1 MTRIESAMTWID
13 EILGRCPQQAMIND
27 SKTPSGIAHVGSLR
41 GVLIHDAL
49 LRGARER
56 GFDARFTYGCDDMDP
71 VDEIP
76 HGTGEYFREHL
87 GKPLCRAPVPSGLA
101 GANMARAYF
110 DEFTSTFGPLGV
122 DAEFYFMSDVYRS
135 GRLDETID
143 AYLRAASKVREIYL
157 REAGSARPEEWLPFQ
172 PICERCGR
180 IGTTFA
186 SDYDG
191 ETVAYECR
199 HDLVDWAEGCGA
211 KGRTSPFGGAGKL
224 PWKLEWAAK
233 WQILPVT
240 LEGAGKDHMGAGGSH
255 RVASALARE
264 VLKCA
269 VPCAFSYEFFTSGS
283 AKMSSS
289 KGIGLSAS
297 ELAATLPPELLRY
310 LVLRTQPRRA
320 LDFAVDLPGVNRAF
334 AEYERLWRTVSEPG
348 GGEPKQRQLF
358 AVSQAAARGEVP
370 PAPAYS
376 PPFDSVVSVVQ
387 QPHLDLAT
395 HIATLGLGAL
405 TVADLDWLDVKR
417 AAAESWSQR
426 FSETA
431 SRLTVIDDFMPGVH
445 KLSNQQRAFLAV
457 AARILDKIE
466 QWGSARIQA
475 ALFDAARIVGIETSS
490 AFEALYTA
498 FFGWP
503 EGPRAGTFL
512 EFVGKQRTCSRLG
525 EVKYSYRELLDAT
538 AVFRSDWEDAVSR
551 ASSSGQGISFL
562 TIWSGPLTDDPV
574 SIGGLAAGVRATR
587 PGAAGHTDDPASVEG
602 LAGEFVDGLGALELF
617 AVDDKARTTAVRTV
631 FERAD
636 GSPAGGPDPIAS
648 FHADALAYVA
658 GLLDI
663 AKTDVRLHSHNPFGT
678 VTDRGALI

>member
-13 EILGRCPQQAMIND
+13 EILGRCPQQALIND

-41 GVLIHDAL
+41 GVLMHDAL
-49 LRGARER
+49 FREARER
-56 GFDARFTYGCDDMDP
+56 GLEARFTYGCDDMDP

-76 HGTGEYFREHL
+76 HGTGEHFREHL
-87 GKPLCRAPVPSGLA
+87 GKPLCRAPAPPGLA
-101 GANMARAYF
+101 GTNMAQAYF

-135 GRLDETID
+135 GRLDAMID

-157 REAGSARPEEWLPFQ
+157 REAGSARSEEWLPFQ
-172 PICERCGR
+172 PVCESCGR
-180 IGTTFA
+180 VGTTFA
-186 SDYDG
+186 SNYDG

-199 HDLVDWAEGCGA
+199 HDLVEWAEGCGA
-211 KGRTSPFGGAGKL
+211 KGRTSPFGGSGKL

-233 WQILPVT
+233 WKILPVT

-264 VLKCA
+264 VLECA

-320 LDFAVDLPGVNRAF
+320 LDFAVDLAGVNRAF
-334 AEYERLWRTVSEPG
+334 AEYERLWRAVSEPG

-358 AVSQAAARGEVP
+358 AVSQATARGQVL

-387 QPHLDLAT
+387 QPHLDLAS

-405 TVADLDWLDVKR
+405 TAADLEWLDVKR

-431 SRLTVIDDFMPGVH
+431 SRLTVIDDFMPGVRR
-445 KLSNQQRAFLAV
+445 LSNQQRAFLAV

-466 QWGSARIQA
+466 RWSSARIQA

-512 EFVGKQRTCSRLG
+512 EFVGKQPTCSRLG
-525 EVKYSYRELLDAT
+525 EVRYSYRELLDTT
-538 AVFRSDWEDAVSR
+538 AVSSSDWEDAVSE
-551 ASSSGQGISFL
+551 ASSSGHELSFL
-562 TIWSGPLTDDPV
+562 TVWSGVLTDDPV
-574 SIGGLAAGVRATR
+574 
-587 PGAAGHTDDPASVEG
+587 SVEG

-636 GSPAGGPDPIAS
+636 GYPAGRPDPIAS

-658 GLLDI
+658 ELLDVPETEI
-663 AKTDVRLHSHNPFGT
+663 RLHSHNPFRT
-678 VTDRGALI
+678 ATDRAAMA

>member
-13 EILGRCPQQAMIND
+13 EILGRCPQQEMIND

-49 LRGARER
+49 LREARER
-56 GFDARFTYGCDDMDP
+56 GIDARFTYGCDDMDP

-87 GKPLCRAPVPSGLA
+87 GKPLCRAPVPPGIA
-101 GANMARAYF
+101 GDNMARAYF

-157 REAGSARPEEWLPFQ
+157 REAGSARSEEWLPFQ

-264 VLKCA
+264 VLECA

-297 ELAATLPPELLRY
+297 ELAATLPSELLRY

-320 LDFAVDLPGVNRAF
+320 LDFAVDLAGVNRAF
-334 AEYERLWRTVSEPG
+334 AEYERLWRTVADPG
-348 GGEPKQRQLF
+348 AEPKQRQLF
-358 AVSQAAARGEVP
+358 AVSQATARGEVP

-387 QPHLDLAT
+387 QPHLDLAS
-395 HIATLGLGAL
+395 HIATLGLGTL
-405 TVADLDWLDVKR
+405 TAADLEWLDVKT

-431 SRLTVIDDFMPGVH
+431 SRLTVIEDFMTEVR

-466 QWGSARIQA
+466 QWDSARIQGS
-475 ALFDAARIVGIETSS
+475 LFDAARIVGIETSS

-503 EGPRAGTFL
+503 EGPRAGAFL
-512 EFVGKQRTCSRLG
+512 EFVGKQPACSRLG
-525 EVKYSYRELLDAT
+525 EVRYSYRQLLDAT
-538 AVFRSDWEDAVSR
+538 AVSRSDWEHAVSE
-551 ASSSGQGISFL
+551 APSGGQDLSFL
-562 TIWSGPLTDDPV
+562 TVWSGVLTDDA
-574 SIGGLAAGVRATR
+574 I
-587 PGAAGHTDDPASVEG
+587 SVEG
-602 LAGEFVDGLGALELF
+602 LAGDLVDGLGALELF
-617 AVDDKARTTAVRTV
+617 TVDHKGRTTAVRTV
-631 FERAD
+631 FEQAD
-636 GSPAGGPDPIAS
+636 GYPDAGPDPIAS

-658 GLLDI
+658 GLLDM
-663 AKTDVRLHSHNPFGT
+663 AETEVRLHSHNPLGT
-678 VTDRGALI
+678 VTDRGVMA

>member
-1 MTRIESAMTWID
+1 MTWID
-13 EILGRCPQQAMIND
+13 EILGRCPQQEMIND

-49 LRGARER
+49 LREARER
-56 GFDARFTYGCDDMDP
+56 GIDARFTYGCDDMDP

-87 GKPLCRAPVPSGLA
+87 GKPLCRAPVPPGIA
-101 GANMARAYF
+101 GDNMARAYF
-110 DEFTSTFGPLGV
+110 DEFTSAFGPLGV

-157 REAGSARPEEWLPFQ
+157 REAGSARSEEWLPFQ

-334 AEYERLWRTVSEPG
+334 AEYERLWRAVAEPG
-348 GGEPKQRQLF
+348 AEPKQRQLF
-358 AVSQAAARGEVP
+358 AVSQATAGADVP
-370 PAPAYS
+370 PAPGYS

-405 TVADLDWLDVKR
+405 AAPDLDWLDVKR

-431 SRLTVIDDFMPGVH
+431 SRLTVIDDFMAGVR

-457 AARILDKIE
+457 AARILAKIE

-475 ALFDAARIVGIETSS
+475 ALFDAARIAGIETSS

-512 EFVGKQRTCSRLG
+512 EFVGKQPTCSRLG

-538 AVFRSDWEDAVSR
+538 ALSRSDWEDAVSR
-551 ASSSGQGISFL
+551 ASSSGQGVSFL
-562 TIWSGPLTDDPV
+562 TIWSGVPTDDPV
-574 SIGGLAAGVRATR
+574 SAESLAAGVRATR
-587 PGAAGHTDDPASVEG
+587 PGAAGHTDDPVSAES
-602 LAGEFVDGLGALELF
+602 LAGEFVDGLGSLELF

-631 FERAD
+631 FERA
-636 GSPAGGPDPIAS
+636 GGYPAGDPDSIAS

-678 VTDRGALI
+678 VTDRGALT

>member
-1 MTRIESAMTWID
+1 MTWID
-13 EILGRCPQQAMIND
+13 EILGRCPPPVMIND
-27 SKTPSGIAHVGSLR
+27 SKTPSGMAHVGSLR

-49 LRGARER
+49 FREARER
-56 GFDARFTYGCDDMDP
+56 GLQARFTYGCDDMDP

-87 GKPLCRAPVPSGLA
+87 GKPLCRAPAPPGLP
-101 GANMARAYF
+101 GDSMAQAYF
-110 DEFTSTFGPLGV
+110 DEFTYTFDPLGV
-122 DAEFYFMSDVYRS
+122 DAEFYFMSEVYRS
-135 GRLDETID
+135 GRLDDTID
-143 AYLRAASKVREIYL
+143 SFLRAAAKVREIYL
-157 REAGSARPEEWLPFQ
+157 REAGSVRPEEWLPFQ
-172 PICERCGR
+172 PVCERCGR

-199 HDLVDWAEGCGA
+199 PDLVEWAEGCGT

-233 WQILPVT
+233 WRILPVT

-264 VLKCA
+264 ILQCV
-269 VPCAFSYEFFTSGS
+269 VPSAFSYEFFTSGD

-297 ELAATLPPELLRY
+297 ELVATLPPQLLRY
-310 LVLRTQPRRA
+310 LVLRAQPRRA
-320 LDFAVDLPGVNRAF
+320 LDFAVDLPGLTRAF
-334 AEYERLWRTVSEPG
+334 AEYERLWRAVSDGSAEPR
-348 GGEPKQRQLF
+348 PRQLF
-358 AVSQAAARGEVP
+358 AVSQATAGGDAP
-370 PAPAYS
+370 PPPAYS
-376 PPFDSVVSVVQ
+376 PPFDSVVSVCQ
-387 QPHLDLAT
+387 QPHIDLAS
-395 HIATLGLGAL
+395 HIATLGLPAL
-405 TVADLDWLDVKR
+405 SAADLEWLHVKR
-417 AAAESWSQR
+417 ATADAWSER

-431 SRLTVIDDFMPGVH
+431 SRLTVIEDFMPEVR

-457 AARILDKIE
+457 ASRILDKIE
-466 QWGSARIQA
+466 RWDSARIQSS
-475 ALFDAARIVGIETSS
+475 LFDAARIVGIETSS

-512 EFVGKQRTCSRLG
+512 EFVGKQPTCSRLG
-525 EVKYSYRELLDAT
+525 EVRYSYRELLDAT
-538 AVFRSDWEDAVSR
+538 AVPSSDWEDAVSE
-551 ASSSGQGISFL
+551 ASSSGQDLSFL
-562 TIWSGPLTDDPV
+562 TVWTGLVTDDP
-574 SIGGLAAGVRATR
+574 I
-587 PGAAGHTDDPASVEG
+587 SVEG

-617 AVDDKARTTAVRTV
+617 TVDDKGRTTAVRTV
-631 FERAD
+631 FERAGGYPD
-636 GSPAGGPDPIAS
+636 GGPDPIAS

-663 AKTDVRLHSHNPFGT
+663 ADTEVRLHSFNPFGT
-678 VTDRGALI
+678 VTDREAMV

>member
-1 MTRIESAMTWID
+1 MTWID

-49 LRGARER
+49 FREARER
-56 GFDARFTYGCDDMDP
+56 GLEARFTYGCDDMDP

-76 HGTGEYFREHL
+76 HGTGEHFREHL
-87 GKPLCRAPVPSGLA
+87 GKPLCRAPAPPGVA
-101 GANMARAYF
+101 GDNMARAYF

-172 PICERCGR
+172 PVCERCGR

-186 SDYDG
+186 FNYDG

-199 HDLVDWAEGCGA
+199 ADLVEWAEGCGA
-211 KGRTSPFGGAGKL
+211 KGRTSPFGGSGKL

-233 WQILPVT
+233 WKILPVT

-264 VLKCA
+264 VLGCG

-297 ELAATLPPELLRY
+297 GLAATLPPELLRY

-320 LDFAVDLPGVNRAF
+320 LDFAVDLPGMNRAF
-334 AEYERLWRTVSEPG
+334 AEYERLWRAVSEG
-348 GGEPKQRQLF
+348 SSEPKQRQLF
-358 AVSQAAARGEVP
+358 EVSQAVTRVEAP

-387 QPHLDLAT
+387 QPHLDLAS
-395 HIATLGLGAL
+395 HIATLGLAAL
-405 TVADLDWLDVKR
+405 AAPDLEWLDVKR

-431 SRLTVIDDFMPGVH
+431 SRLTVIEDFMAEVR

-457 AARILDKIE
+457 AARILDEIE
-466 QWGSARIQA
+466 QWGSARIQGS
-475 ALFDAARIVGIETSS
+475 LFDAARIVGIETSS

-503 EGPRAGTFL
+503 EGPRAGAFL
-512 EFVGKQRTCSRLG
+512 EFVGKQPACSRLD
-525 EVKYSYRELLDAT
+525 EVRYSYRELLDAT
-538 AVFRSDWEDAVSR
+538 AVSRSDWEHAVSE
-551 ASSSGQGISFL
+551 ASSGGQDLSFL
-562 TIWSGPLTDDPV
+562 TVWSGVLTDDA
-574 SIGGLAAGVRATR
+574 I
-587 PGAAGHTDDPASVEG
+587 SVEG
-602 LAGEFVDGLGALELF
+602 LAGESSSIRSGRDRSVGALEVF
-617 AVDDKARTTAVRTV
+617 TVDHKGRTTAVRTV

-636 GSPAGGPDPIAS
+636 GYPDAGPDPIAS

-658 GLLDI
+658 GLLDM
-663 AKTDVRLHSHNPFGT
+663 AETEVRLHSYNPFGT
-678 VTDRGALI
+678 VTDRRVMV

>member
-1 MTRIESAMTWID
+1 MTWID

-41 GVLIHDAL
+41 GVLIHDAMFREARQ
-49 LRGARER
+49 RGI
-56 GFDARFTYGCDDMDP
+56 DARFTYGCDDMDP

-87 GKPLCRAPVPSGLA
+87 GKPLCRVPAPPGIA
-101 GANMARAYF
+101 GDNMARAYF
-110 DEFTSTFGPLGV
+110 DEFTSTFDPLGV

-157 REAGSARPEEWLPFQ
+157 REAGSARPEQWLPFQ
-172 PICERCGR
+172 PVCERCGR
-180 IGTTFA
+180 VGTTFA

-199 HDLVDWAEGCGA
+199 HDLVEWAEGCGA
-211 KGRTSPFGGAGKL
+211 RGRTSPFGGAGKL

-264 VLKCA
+264 VLGCA
-269 VPCAFSYEFFTSGS
+269 VPCAFAYEFFTSGS

-289 KGIGLSAS
+289 KGIGLSAG

-348 GGEPKQRQLF
+348 GGEPKQRQFF

-395 HIATLGLGAL
+395 HIAALGLGAL

-431 SRLTVIDDFMPGVH
+431 SRLTVIDDFMPGVRR
-445 KLSNQQRAFLAV
+445 LSNQQRAFLAV
-457 AARILDKIE
+457 AARILDKFE

-512 EFVGKQRTCSRLG
+512 EFVGKRRTCSRLG
-525 EVKYSYRELLDAT
+525 EVRYSYRELLDAT
-538 AVFRSDWEDAVSR
+538 AVARRDWEDAVSR

-562 TIWSGPLTDDPV
+562 AIWSGLLTDDPV
-574 SIGGLAAGVRATR
+574 LIGGLAAGVRATR
-587 PGAAGHTDDPASVEG
+587 PGAAGHTDDPVSVEG
-602 LAGEFVDGLGALELF
+602 LAGEFVDGLGSLELF
-617 AVDDKARTTAVRTV
+617 AVDDKTRTTAVRTV
-631 FERAD
+631 FERA
-636 GSPAGGPDPIAS
+636 GGYPAEGPDPIAS

-658 GLLDI
+658 RLLDT
-663 AKTDVRLHSHNPFGT
+663 AETDVRLRSHNPLGT
-678 VTDRGALI
+678 VTDRGMLT

>member
-1 MTRIESAMTWID
+1 MTWID
-13 EILGRCPQQAMIND
+13 EILGRCPQQALIND

-49 LRGARER
+49 LREARER
-56 GFDARFTYGCDDMDP
+56 GLPARFTYGCDDMDP

-87 GKPLCRAPVPSGLA
+87 GKPLCGAPAPPGMA
-101 GANMARAYF
+101 GDNMARAYF

-122 DAEFYFMSDVYRS
+122 DAEFYFMSEVYRS
-135 GRLDETID
+135 GRLDDTID
-143 AYLRAASKVREIYL
+143 AFLRAAAKVREIYL
-157 REAGSARPEEWLPFQ
+157 RQTGSVRPEEWLPFQ
-172 PICERCGR
+172 PVCERCGR

-191 ETVAYECR
+191 ETVAYQCR
-199 HDLVDWAEGCGA
+199 PDLVEWAEGCGA

-233 WQILPVT
+233 WKILPVT

-255 RVASALARE
+255 KVTSALARE
-264 VLKCA
+264 VLGCA
-269 VPCAFSYEFFTSGS
+269 VPSAFSYEFFTSGD

-297 ELAATLPPELLRY
+297 ELVATLPPQLLRY
-310 LVLRTQPRRA
+310 LVLRAQPRRA
-320 LDFAVDLPGVNRAF
+320 LDFAVDLPGLNRAF
-334 AEYERLWRTVSEPG
+334 AEYERLWRAVAG
-348 GGEPKQRQLF
+348 GSAEPKPRQLF
-358 AVSQAAARGEVP
+358 AVSQAAAGRHVP
-370 PAPAYS
+370 PPPAYS
-376 PPFDSVVSVVQ
+376 PPFDSVVSVCQ
-387 QPHLDLAT
+387 QPHIDLAS
-395 HIATLGLGAL
+395 HIATLGLGML
-405 TVADLDWLDVKR
+405 TTADLDWLDVKK
-417 AAAESWSQR
+417 ATAEAWSER

-431 SRLTVIDDFMPGVH
+431 SRLTVIDDYMTEVH

-457 AARILDKIE
+457 AANILGRIN
-466 QWGSARIQA
+466 QWVATAIQP

-512 EFVGKQRTCSRLG
+512 EFVGKPQTGTRLG
-525 EVKYSYRELLDAT
+525 AVTYSYRKLLDAT
-538 AVFRSDWEDAVSR
+538 AVPSSDWEEAVSE
-551 ASSSGQGISFL
+551 ASSSEQGLSFL
-562 TIWSGPLTDDPV
+562 TIWSGVLTDDP
-574 SIGGLAAGVRATR
+574 I
-587 PGAAGHTDDPASVEG
+587 SVEG
-602 LAGEFVDGLGALELF
+602 LAEELVDGLGSLELF
-617 AVDDKARTTAVRTV
+617 TVDDKGRTTAVRTV

-636 GSPAGGPDPIAS
+636 GYPGEGPDPISS

-658 GLLDI
+658 GLLNI
-663 AKTDVRLHSHNPFGT
+663 AETEVRLHAHNPLGT
-678 VTDRGALI
+678 VTDRGVIA

>member
-1 MTRIESAMTWID
+1 MTWID

-41 GVLIHDAL
+41 GVLMHDAL
-49 LRGARER
+49 FREARER
-56 GFDARFTYGCDDMDP
+56 GIDARFTYGCDDMDP

-87 GKPLCRAPVPSGLA
+87 GKPLYRAPAPPGVV

-122 DAEFYFMSDVYRS
+122 DPEFYFMSDVYRS
-135 GRLDETID
+135 GQLDETID

-172 PICERCGR
+172 PVCERCGR

-199 HDLVDWAEGCGA
+199 PDLVDWAEGCGA
-211 KGRTSPFGGAGKL
+211 RGRTSPFGGSGKL

-233 WQILPVT
+233 WKILPVT

-264 VLKCA
+264 VLGCA
-269 VPCAFSYEFFTSGS
+269 VPCAFAYEFFTSGS

-289 KGIGLSAS
+289 KGVGLSAS

-320 LDFAVDLPGVNRAF
+320 LDFAVDLAGVNRAF
-334 AEYERLWRTVSEPG
+334 AEYERLWRAVSEPG
-348 GGEPKQRQLF
+348 GGESKQRQLF
-358 AVSQAAARGEVP
+358 AVSQATARGQVP

-387 QPHLDLAT
+387 QPHLDLAS

-405 TVADLDWLDVKR
+405 TDADLDWLDVKR

-431 SRLTVIDDFMPGVH
+431 SRLTVIDDFMAGVR

-466 QWGSARIQA
+466 QWVAARIQA

-512 EFVGKQRTCSRLG
+512 EFVGKQPTCSRLG
-525 EVKYSYRELLDAT
+525 AVRYSYRELLDAT
-538 AVFRSDWEDAVSR
+538 AVSRSEWERAVSGS
-551 ASSSGQGISFL
+551 SSSGGDLSFL
-562 TIWSGPLTDDPV
+562 ALWTGRRADDPGMAGTV
-574 SIGGLAAGVRATR
+574 S
-587 PGAAGHTDDPASVEG
+587 GA
-602 LAGEFVDGLGALELF
+602 FGLGSLELF
-617 AVDDKARTTAVRTV
+617 TVDGKGRTTAMRTV
-631 FERAD
+631 FERAE
-636 GSPAGGPDPIAS
+636 GYPAGGADAMAS
-648 FHADALAYVA
+648 FHADAVAYVA
-658 GLLDI
+658 ELLDDPE
-663 AKTDVRLHSHNPFGT
+663 TEVRWHSFNPFGT
-678 VTDRGALI
+678 VTDRGAMA

>member
-13 EILGRCPQQAMIND
+13 EILGRCPQQEMIND

-49 LRGARER
+49 LREARER

-87 GKPLCRAPVPSGLA
+87 GKPLCRAPVPPGIA
-101 GANMARAYF
+101 GDNMARAYF

-157 REAGSARPEEWLPFQ
+157 REAGSARSEEWLPFQ

-334 AEYERLWRTVSEPG
+334 AEYERLWRAVAEYERLWRAVAEPG
-348 GGEPKQRQLF
+348 AEPNQRQLF
-358 AVSQAAARGEVP
+358 AVSQATARGEVP

-395 HIATLGLGAL
+395 HIATMGLGAL
-405 TVADLDWLDVKR
+405 TVADVEWLDVKR

-431 SRLTVIDDFMPGVH
+431 SRLSVIDDFMAGVH

-457 AARILDKIE
+457 AARILDRIE

-512 EFVGKQRTCSRLG
+512 EFVGKQPTCSRLG

-538 AVFRSDWEDAVSR
+538 AVSRSDWEDAVSR
-551 ASSSGQGISFL
+551 ASSSGQDLSFL
-562 TIWSGPLTDDPV
+562 TVWTGVLTDDPV
-574 SIGGLAAGVRATR
+574 SAEDLA
-587 PGAAGHTDDPASVEG
+587 S
-602 LAGEFVDGLGALELF
+602 EFVDGLGSLELF

-631 FERAD
+631 LERAD
-636 GSPAGGPDPIAS
+636 GYPAGGPDPIAS

-663 AKTDVRLHSHNPFGT
+663 AETEVRLHSFNPFGT
-678 VTDRGALI
+678 VTDRGAMV

>member
-1 MTRIESAMTWID
+1 MTWID

-49 LRGARER
+49 LREARER
-56 GFDARFTYGCDDMDP
+56 GLDARFAYGCDDMDP

-87 GKPLCRAPVPSGLA
+87 GKPLCRAPAPPGIA

-122 DAEFYFMSDVYRS
+122 DAEFYFVSDVYRS

-143 AYLRAASKVREIYL
+143 AYLRAAPKVREIYL

-172 PICERCGR
+172 PVCERCGR

-199 HDLVDWAEGCGA
+199 PDLVDWAEGCGA

-233 WQILPVT
+233 WKILPVT

-264 VLKCA
+264 VLGCA

-310 LVLRTQPRRA
+310 LVLRTHPRRA
-320 LDFAVDLPGVNRAF
+320 LDFAVDLPGMNRAF
-334 AEYERLWRTVSEPG
+334 AEYERLWRAVSEPG
-348 GGEPKQRQLF
+348 GGHKQRQLF
-358 AVSQAAARGEVP
+358 EVSQAVARVEAP
-370 PAPAYS
+370 PAPAHS

-387 QPHLDLAT
+387 QPHLDLAS
-395 HIATLGLGAL
+395 HIATLGLAAL
-405 TVADLDWLDVKR
+405 AAPDLEWLDVKT

-431 SRLTVIDDFMPGVH
+431 SRLTVIEDFMTEVR

-457 AARILDKIE
+457 AARILDTIE
-466 QWGSARIQA
+466 QWGSARIQGS
-475 ALFDAARIVGIETSS
+475 LFDAARIVGIETST

-512 EFVGKQRTCSRLG
+512 EFVGKQPTCSRLG
-525 EVKYSYRELLDAT
+525 EVRYSYRELLDAT
-538 AVFRSDWEDAVSR
+538 AVSSSDWEDGVSE
-551 ASSSGQGISFL
+551 ASSSGQDLSFL
-562 TIWSGPLTDDPV
+562 TVWSGVLTDDP
-574 SIGGLAAGVRATR
+574 I
-587 PGAAGHTDDPASVEG
+587 SVEG

-617 AVDDKARTTAVRTV
+617 TVDDKARTTAVRTV

-636 GSPAGGPDPIAS
+636 GYPDGGPDPVAS
-648 FHADALAYVA
+648 FHAGALAYVA

-663 AKTDVRLHSHNPFGT
+663 AETEVRLHSHNPLGT
-678 VTDRGALI
+678 VTDREIMA

>member
-1 MTRIESAMTWID
+1 MTWID
-13 EILGRCPQQAMIND
+13 EILGRCPQQEMIND

-56 GFDARFTYGCDDMDP
+56 GLEARFTYGCDDMDP

-87 GKPLCRAPVPSGLA
+87 GKPLCRAPVPPGIA
-101 GANMARAYF
+101 GDNMARAYF

-157 REAGSARPEEWLPFQ
+157 REAGSARSEEWLPFQ

-334 AEYERLWRTVSEPG
+334 AEYERLWRGVAEPG
-348 GGEPKQRQLF
+348 AEPKQRQLF
-358 AVSQAAARGEVP
+358 AVSQAAAGGEVP
-370 PAPAYS
+370 PAPGYS

-405 TVADLDWLDVKR
+405 ADADLDWLDVKR

-431 SRLTVIDDFMPGVH
+431 SRLTVTDDFMAGVRR
-445 KLSNQQRAFLAV
+445 LSNQQRAFLAV
-457 AARILDKIE
+457 AARMLDRIE

-475 ALFDAARIVGIETSS
+475 ALFDAARIAGIETSS

-512 EFVGKQRTCSRLG
+512 EFVGKQPTCSRLG
-525 EVKYSYRELLDAT
+525 EVRYSYRELLDAT
-538 AVFRSDWEDAVSR
+538 ALSRSDWEDAVSR
-551 ASSSGQGISFL
+551 ASSSGQGVSFL
-562 TIWSGPLTDDPV
+562 TIWSGVPTDDPV
-574 SIGGLAAGVRATR
+574 SAESLAAGVRATR
-587 PGAAGHTDDPASVEG
+587 PGAAGPTDDPVSAES
-602 LAGEFVDGLGALELF
+602 LAGEFVDGLGSLELF

-631 FERAD
+631 FERA
-636 GSPAGGPDPIAS
+636 GGYPAGDPDSIAS

-663 AKTDVRLHSHNPFGT
+663 AETDVRLHSFNPFGT
-678 VTDRGALI
+678 VTDREAMA

>member
-1 MTRIESAMTWID
+1 MTWID
-13 EILGRCPQQAMIND
+13 EILGRCPQQEMIND

-49 LRGARER
+49 LREARER
-56 GFDARFTYGCDDMDP
+56 GIDARFTYGCDDMDP

-87 GKPLCRAPVPSGLA
+87 GKPLCRAPVPPGTA
-101 GANMARAYF
+101 GDNMARAYF

-157 REAGSARPEEWLPFQ
+157 REAGSARSEEWLPFQ

-264 VLKCA
+264 VLECA

-320 LDFAVDLPGVNRAF
+320 LDFAVDLAGVNRAF
-334 AEYERLWRTVSEPG
+334 AEYERLWRGVAEPG
-348 GGEPKQRQLF
+348 GGESKQRQLF
-358 AVSQAAARGEVP
+358 AVTQTTARGEVP
-370 PAPAYS
+370 PAPGYS

-405 TVADLDWLDVKR
+405 ADTDLDWLDVKR

-431 SRLTVIDDFMPGVH
+431 SRLTVIDDFMPEVRR
-445 KLSNQQRAFLAV
+445 LSNQQRAFLAV

-466 QWGSARIQA
+466 QWVAARIQA
-475 ALFDAARIVGIETSS
+475 ALFDAARIVGIETSA

-512 EFVGKQRTCSRLG
+512 EFVGKQPTCSRLG

-538 AVFRSDWEDAVSR
+538 AVSRSDWEDAVSR

-562 TIWSGPLTDDPV
+562 TIWSGLVTDDPISV
-574 SIGGLAAGVRATR
+574 ESLAAGVRATR
-587 PGAAGHTDDPASVEG
+587 PGAAGHTDDPISVEG
-602 LAGEFVDGLGALELF
+602 LAGEFVDGLGSLELF

-636 GSPAGGPDPIAS
+636 SYPAGGPDPIAS
-648 FHADALAYVA
+648 FHADALAYMA

-663 AKTDVRLHSHNPFGT
+663 AEAEVRLHSHNPFGT
-678 VTDRGALI
+678 VTDREAMV

>member
-1 MTRIESAMTWID
+1 MTWID

-56 GFDARFTYGCDDMDP
+56 GMEARFTYGCDDMDP

-87 GKPLCRAPVPSGLA
+87 GKPLCRAPAPPGLA
-101 GANMARAYF
+101 GDSMARAYF

-172 PICERCGR
+172 PVCERCGR

-199 HDLVDWAEGCGA
+199 PDLVEWAEGCGA

-233 WQILPVT
+233 WKILPVT

-255 RVASALARE
+255 RVASALARQ
-264 VLKCA
+264 VLGCG
-269 VPCAFSYEFFTSGS
+269 VPCPFSYEFFTSGS

-320 LDFAVDLPGVNRAF
+320 LDFAVDLAGVNRAF
-334 AEYERLWRTVSEPG
+334 AEYERLWRTVAEPG
-348 GGEPKQRQLF
+348 AEPKQRQLF
-358 AVSQAAARGEVP
+358 AVSQATARGEVP

-405 TVADLDWLDVKR
+405 TAADLEWLEVKK
-417 AAAESWSQR
+417 AAAQSWSQR

-431 SRLTVIDDFMPGVH
+431 SRLTVIDDFMPGVRR
-445 KLSNQQRAFLAV
+445 LSNQQRAFLAV

-466 QWGSARIQA
+466 QWVAARIQA
-475 ALFDAARIVGIETSS
+475 ALFDAARIVGIETPS

-512 EFVGKQRTCSRLG
+512 EFVGKQPTRSRLG
-525 EVKYSYRELLDAT
+525 QVKYSYRELLDAT
-538 AVFRSDWEDAVSR
+538 AVSRRDWEDAVSQ
-551 ASSSGQGISFL
+551 ASSSGQDISFL
-562 TIWSGPLTDDPV
+562 TIWSGVLTDDPV
-574 SIGGLAAGVRATR
+574 ST
-587 PGAAGHTDDPASVEG
+587 EG
-602 LAGEFVDGLGALELF
+602 PAGEFVDGLGALELF
-617 AVDDKARTTAVRTV
+617 AVDGKARTTAVRTV
-631 FERAD
+631 FEQAD
-636 GSPAGGPDPIAS
+636 GYPAGGPDPIAS

-663 AKTDVRLHSHNPFGT
+663 PETEVRLHPHNPLGT
-678 VTDRGALI
+678 VTHRGVMA

>member
-1 MTRIESAMTWID
+1 MTWID

-49 LRGARER
+49 FREARQRGLE
-56 GFDARFTYGCDDMDP
+56 ARFTYGCDDMDP

-76 HGTGEYFREHL
+76 HGTGEHFREHL
-87 GKPLCRAPVPSGLA
+87 GKPLCRAPAPPGLA
-101 GANMARAYF
+101 GDNMARAYF
-110 DEFTSTFGPLGV
+110 DEFTSTFGPMGA

-143 AYLRAASKVREIYL
+143 SYLRAASKVREIYL
-157 REAGSARPEEWLPFQ
+157 REAGSARPEDWLPFQ
-172 PICERCGR
+172 PVCESCGR

-186 SDYDG
+186 SNYDG

-199 HDLVDWAEGCGA
+199 HDLVEWAEGCGA

-233 WQILPVT
+233 WKILPVT

-264 VLKCA
+264 VLGCV

-297 ELAATLPPELLRY
+297 ELAATLPSELLRY

-320 LDFAVDLPGVNRAF
+320 LDFAVDLAGVNRAF
-334 AEYERLWRTVSEPG
+334 AEYERLWRTVAEPG
-348 GGEPKQRQLF
+348 AEPKQRQLF
-358 AVSQAAARGEVP
+358 AVSQATARGEVP

-387 QPHLDLAT
+387 QPHLDLAS
-395 HIATLGLGAL
+395 HIATLGLGTL
-405 TVADLDWLDVKR
+405 TAADLDWLDVKT

-431 SRLTVIDDFMPGVH
+431 SRLTVIDDFMPEVR

-457 AARILDKIE
+457 AARILDKLE
-466 QWGSARIQA
+466 QWVAARIQA

-512 EFVGKQRTCSRLG
+512 EFVGKQPTCSRLG
-525 EVKYSYRELLDAT
+525 EVRYSYRELLDAT
-538 AVFRSDWEDAVSR
+538 AVSSSDWEHAVSE
-551 ASSSGQGISFL
+551 ASSSGQDLSFL
-562 TIWSGPLTDDPV
+562 TIWSGVPTDDPVSTEGPEAGVRSTRPGPATLTDDPV
-574 SIGGLAAGVRATR
+574 LT
-587 PGAAGHTDDPASVEG
+587 EG
-602 LAGEFVDGLGALELF
+602 LAGEFADGFGSLELL
-617 AVDDKARTTAVRTV
+617 AVDDKGRTTAVRTV

-636 GSPAGGPDPIAS
+636 GHPAGGPDPIVS
-648 FHADALAYVA
+648 FHADAVTYVA
-658 GLLDI
+658 ELLDI
-663 AKTDVRLHSHNPFGT
+663 AETDVSLHSHNPFGT
-678 VTDRGALI
+678 VTDRTVMV

>member
-1 MTRIESAMTWID
+1 MTWID

-49 LRGARER
+49 FREARQRGLE
-56 GFDARFTYGCDDMDP
+56 ARFIYGCDDMDP

-76 HGTGEYFREHL
+76 HGTGEHFREHL
-87 GKPLCRAPVPSGLA
+87 GKPLCRAPAPPGLA
-101 GANMARAYF
+101 GDNMAQAYF
-110 DEFTSTFGPLGV
+110 EEFTSTFGPLGV
-122 DAEFYFMSDVYRS
+122 DADFYFMSDVYRS

-172 PICERCGR
+172 PVCERCGR

-186 SDYDG
+186 FNYDG

-199 HDLVDWAEGCGA
+199 ADLVEWAEGCGA

-233 WQILPVT
+233 WKILPVT

-264 VLKCA
+264 VLGCG

-320 LDFAVDLPGVNRAF
+320 LDFAVDLPGMNRAF
-334 AEYERLWRTVSEPG
+334 AEYERLWRAVSEG
-348 GGEPKQRQLF
+348 SSEPKQRQLF
-358 AVSQAAARGEVP
+358 EVSQAVTRVEAP

-387 QPHLDLAT
+387 QPHLDLAS
-395 HIATLGLGAL
+395 HIATLGLAAL
-405 TVADLDWLDVKR
+405 AAPDLKWLDVKR

-431 SRLTVIDDFMPGVH
+431 SRLTVIEDFMAEVR

-457 AARILDKIE
+457 AARILDEIE
-466 QWGSARIQA
+466 QWGSARIQGS
-475 ALFDAARIVGIETSS
+475 LFDAARIVGIETSS

-503 EGPRAGTFL
+503 EGPRAGAFL
-512 EFVGKQRTCSRLG
+512 EFVGKQPACSRLD

-538 AVFRSDWEDAVSR
+538 AVSRSDWEHAVSE
-551 ASSSGQGISFL
+551 ASSGGQDLSFL
-562 TIWSGPLTDDPV
+562 TVWSGVLNDDA
-574 SIGGLAAGVRATR
+574 I
-587 PGAAGHTDDPASVEG
+587 SVEG
-602 LAGEFVDGLGALELF
+602 LAGEFVDGLGALEVF
-617 AVDDKARTTAVRTV
+617 AVDDKGRTTAVRTV

-636 GSPAGGPDPIAS
+636 GYPAGGPDPIVA
-648 FHADALAYVA
+648 FHADAVTYVA
-658 GLLDI
+658 ELLDI
-663 AKTDVRLHSHNPFGT
+663 AETDVRLHPHNPFGT
-678 VTDRGALI
+678 VTDRRVMV

>member
-1 MTRIESAMTWID
+1 MTWID
-13 EILGRCPQQAMIND
+13 EILGRCPQQEMIND

-49 LRGARER
+49 LREARER
-56 GFDARFTYGCDDMDP
+56 GVDARFTYGCDDMDP

-87 GKPLCRAPVPSGLA
+87 GKPLCRAPVPPGIA
-101 GANMARAYF
+101 GDNMARAYF

-143 AYLRAASKVREIYL
+143 AYLRAASKVRAIYL
-157 REAGSARPEEWLPFQ
+157 REAGSARSEEWLPFQ

-199 HDLVDWAEGCGA
+199 HELVDWAEGCGA

-334 AEYERLWRTVSEPG
+334 AEYERLWRGVA
-348 GGEPKQRQLF
+348 EPKQRQLF
-358 AVSQAAARGEVP
+358 AVSQATARGEVP
-370 PAPAYS
+370 PAPGYS

-405 TVADLDWLDVKR
+405 ADADLDWLDVKR

-431 SRLTVIDDFMPGVH
+431 SRLTVTDDFMAGVH

-457 AARILDKIE
+457 AARILDRIDK
-466 QWGSARIQA
+466 WAATPIQA
-475 ALFDAARIVGIETSS
+475 ALFDAARIVGIETSL

-512 EFVGKQRTCSRLG
+512 EFVGKQPTCSRLG

-538 AVFRSDWEDAVSR
+538 AVSRSDWEHAVSR
-551 ASSSGQGISFL
+551 ASSSGQGVSFL
-562 TIWSGPLTDDPV
+562 TIWSGVPTDDPV
-574 SIGGLAAGVRATR
+574 SVEDLAAGVRATR
-587 PGAAGHTDDPASVEG
+587 PGAAGPTGDPVSVED
-602 LAGEFVDGLGALELF
+602 LAAESVDGLGSLELF

-636 GSPAGGPDPIAS
+636 GYPAGGPDPIAS

-663 AKTDVRLHSHNPFGT
+663 AKTDVRLHSHNPFAT
-678 VTDRGALI
+678 VTDREAMA

>member
-1 MTRIESAMTWID
+1 MTWID

-49 LRGARER
+49 LREARQR
-56 GFDARFTYGCDDMDP
+56 GQQTRFTYGCDDMDP

-87 GKPLCRAPVPSGLA
+87 GKPLCRAPAPPGVV

-122 DAEFYFMSDVYRS
+122 DPEFYFMSDVYRS
-135 GRLDETID
+135 GRLDDTID

-172 PICERCGR
+172 PVCERCGR
-180 IGTTFA
+180 VGTTFA
-186 SDYDG
+186 SHYDG

-199 HDLVDWAEGCGA
+199 PDLVEWAEGCGA

-233 WQILPVT
+233 WKILPVT

-264 VLKCA
+264 VLGCA
-269 VPCAFSYEFFTSGS
+269 VPCAFPYEFFTSGS

-297 ELAATLPPELLRY
+297 ELTATLPPELLRY

-320 LDFAVDLPGVNRAF
+320 LDFAVDLPGMNRAF
-334 AEYERLWRTVSEPG
+334 AEYERLWRAVSEG
-348 GGEPKQRQLF
+348 SGEPKQRQLF
-358 AVSQAAARGEVP
+358 EVSQAAARVEAP

-387 QPHLDLAT
+387 QPHLDLAS
-395 HIATLGLGAL
+395 HIATLGLAAL
-405 TVADLDWLDVKR
+405 AAPDLEWLDVKR

-431 SRLTVIDDFMPGVH
+431 SRLTVIEDFMTEVR
-445 KLSNQQRAFLAV
+445 KLSNEQRAFLAV
-457 AARILDKIE
+457 AARILDRVE
-466 QWGSARIQA
+466 QWVAAGVQG

-512 EFVGKQRTCSRLG
+512 EFVGRERTCSRLG
-525 EVKYSYRELLDAT
+525 KVRYSYRELLDT
-538 AVFRSDWEDAVSR
+538 TAVSR
-551 ASSSGQGISFL
+551 RDWEHAVSEASANGQDLSFL
-562 TIWSGPLTDDPV
+562 TVWSGVLTDDP
-574 SIGGLAAGVRATR
+574 I
-587 PGAAGHTDDPASVEG
+587 SVEG
-602 LAGEFVDGLGALELF
+602 LASEFVDGLGALELF
-617 AVDDKARTTAVRTV
+617 TVDDKGRTTALRTV

-636 GSPAGGPDPIAS
+636 GYPDAGPDPIAS

-663 AKTDVRLHSHNPFGT
+663 AETEVRPHSYNPLGT
-678 VTDRGALI
+678 VTDREVMA